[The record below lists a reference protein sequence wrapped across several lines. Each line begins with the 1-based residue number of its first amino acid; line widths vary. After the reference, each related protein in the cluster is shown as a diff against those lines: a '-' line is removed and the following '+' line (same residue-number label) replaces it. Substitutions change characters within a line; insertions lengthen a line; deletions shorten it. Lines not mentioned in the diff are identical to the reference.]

1 MNTRYFVRLMMLAFF
16 TVIIAGVGKLAVAQ
30 EGSRLLDRGLFLK
43 LERGGN
49 GAIDPILGGIIDGKA
64 TTPRKGDMV
73 TFSDGKTALWTEESA
88 DSDGWFKGKYLGGA
102 YACFTF
108 NSNSDRVALLES
120 FGDDMVYVNGVP
132 REGNKYAYKDTYPV
146 WEASFNYSRIPIRL
160 RKGENQLLF
169 VCSRG
174 VLKVRLQDIE
184 PGVIFNTADVTVPNF
199 LTGQKVDDYAAV
211 VVINATDK
219 PLEGAYIEAGS
230 ANGVSGRTKVPLIQ
244 PMSLRKIGFKLEG
257 PAPTTAGVTDI
268 KLDLTNGSGDG
279 TKKLAEAEIPIET
292 VSPSATHNVTFISSI
307 DGSIQY
313 YAVVPPRGSDNGK
326 PKALFLSL
334 HGAGVIATNMAKSY
348 YPKTWGYI
356 VCPTNGRPYGF
367 DWEDWGRMDALQV
380 LHIAKSTLNIDPSR
394 IYLTGHSMGGHGT
407 IINGATYPDQF
418 AAIGA
423 SAGWITW
430 WSYVFHHDTASSP
443 MAMMLRRATMPLNTY
458 KLKENY
464 KQLGV
469 YILQGSEDDNVPI
482 TESIN
487 LSDTLSKFDKD
498 FVFHEEM
505 GVGHWWG
512 LGDQAGTDCVDWPP
526 MFDYFARH
534 ARPGESRILNID
546 FTTASPG
553 VSAKDYWL
561 TIDAQERQLEP
572 SRVIVRFIPSRNKF
586 IGTTENV
593 KTLSFDLKMAD
604 KTKPFVVD
612 LDSTSLDSFT
622 VASDAQRLWLVKN
635 SGKWSVAAQP
645 PADDKNPDRYGTFK
659 DAFRNDVVFVFGT
672 HGTREENHW
681 AFDKARFDAEY
692 FWYQGNG
699 SIDVVSDRNFDPA
712 AYPDRNVIL
721 YGNEKTNSA
730 WNKLLGSTPVTV
742 TEGELTFGKKV
753 MKGPGYACLMVRP
766 RKGSVT
772 RSVGIV
778 AGTGITGMRMTY
790 AVPYLQPGF
799 GLPDVTI
806 LDKKD
811 ADKGNFGTKA
821 AGFFGLDWSIDSGE
835 FVWR

>member
-1 MNTRYFVRLMMLAFF
+1 
-16 TVIIAGVGKLAVAQ
+16 
-30 EGSRLLDRGLFLK
+30 
-43 LERGGN
+43 
-49 GAIDPILGGIIDGKA
+49 
-64 TTPRKGDMV
+64 
-73 TFSDGKTALWTEESA
+73 
-88 DSDGWFKGKYLGGA
+88 
-102 YACFTF
+102 
-108 NSNSDRVALLES
+108 
-120 FGDDMVYVNGVP
+120 
-132 REGNKYAYKDTYPV
+132 
-146 WEASFNYSRIPIRL
+146 
-160 RKGENQLLF
+160 
-169 VCSRG
+169 
-174 VLKVRLQDIE
+174 
-184 PGVIFNTADVTVPNF
+184 
-199 LTGQKVDDYAAV
+199 
-211 VVINATDK
+211 
-219 PLEGAYIEAGS
+219 
-230 ANGVSGRTKVPLIQ
+230 
-244 PMSLRKIGFKLEG
+244 
-257 PAPTTAGVTDI
+257 
-268 KLDLTNGSGDG
+268 
-279 TKKLAEAEIPIET
+279 
-292 VSPSATHNVTFISSI
+292 
-307 DGSIQY
+307 
-313 YAVVPPRGSDNGK
+313 
-326 PKALFLSL
+326 
-334 HGAGVIATNMAKSY
+334 
-348 YPKTWGYI
+348 
-356 VCPTNGRPYGF
+356 
-367 DWEDWGRMDALQV
+367 
-380 LHIAKSTLNIDPSR
+380 
-394 IYLTGHSMGGHGT
+394 
-407 IINGATYPDQF
+407 
-418 AAIGA
+418 
-423 SAGWITW
+423 
-430 WSYVFHHDTASSP
+430 
-443 MAMMLRRATMPLNTY
+443 
-458 KLKENY
+458 
-464 KQLGV
+464 
-469 YILQGSEDDNVPI
+469 I

-612 LDSTSLDSFT
+612 LDNTQLDSFS
-622 VASDAQRLWLVKN
+622 VAPDAQRLWLVKD
-635 SGKWSVAAQP
+635 SGRWSVATPP

-672 HGTREENHW
+672 HGTREENDW

-730 WNKLLGSTPVTV
+730 WNKVLGSTPVAV

-753 MKGPGYACLMVRP
+753 MKGQGYACLMVRP
-766 RKGSVT
+766 RKGSVS

-811 ADKGNFGTKA
+811 ADKGNFGTRA